1 MNFGRVEGCTDF
13 VQRSPF
19 PGEFDIGVI
28 ALPADA
34 GDGQQFSSG
43 GGDGE
48 GRLFSVGGRGQYA
61 KSVHAGWGEQ
71 DIPARGG
78 RESRRTP
85 GAGGGDPSV
94 LLEYEGFG
102 GKVIF
107 VGHYAGVQPK
117 LLLSLERA
125 GSVNQVSGETTG

>member
-1 MNFGRVEGCTDF
+1 MHFGRVESCTDF

-34 GDGQQFSSG
+34 GDGQQFPSRC
-43 GGDGE
+43 GDGE

-61 KSVHAGWGEQ
+61 KSVDAGWGEQ
-71 DIPARGG
+71 DIPARRG

-85 GAGGGDPSV
+85 GAGSGDPSV

-102 GKVIF
+102 GEVIL
-107 VGHYAGVQPK
+107 VGDDAGVQPK

-125 GSVNQVSGETTG
+125 GRVDQVSGETTG